1 MANLNGLVDY
11 NASPESQF
19 AALPSGEY
27 PALITDSTVK
37 QTKRGD
43 GSYLE
48 LTYQI
53 IDGPYRGRQLW
64 ARINLANPN
73 ATAVT
78 IGQQHLAQL
87 RHATGVAQL
96 PDSQLLHNIPHLIR
110 VEYKPA
116 REQYGESNEVKEYKA
131 LNGAAPTPAPQAQRA
146 AAPQAQAPAAANG
159 GGLPWQRNAA

>member
-1 MANLNGLVDY
+1 MANLTGLVDL

-37 QTKRGD
+37 QTKKGD

-53 IDGPYRGRQLW
+53 VDGPYRGRQLW
-64 ARINLANPN
+64 ARINLTNPN

-78 IGQQHLAQL
+78 IGQQHLAQI
-87 RHATGVAQL
+87 RHATGQMQL
-96 PDSQLLHNIPHLIR
+96 SDSQQLHNIPHLIR

-116 REQYGESNEVKEYKA
+116 RDQYSESNEVREFKA
-131 LNGAAPTPAPQAQRA
+131 LAGAAPRQSAPAPQ
-146 AAPQAQAPAAANG
+146 QAPAAANA

>member
-1 MANLNGLVDY
+1 MANLTGLVDL

-27 PALITDSTVK
+27 PALITDSAIK
-37 QTKRGD
+37 PTKKGD

-53 IDGPYRGRQLW
+53 VDGPYRGRQLW
-64 ARINLANPN
+64 ARINLTNQN

-78 IGQQHLAQL
+78 IGQQHLAQI
-87 RHATGVAQL
+87 RHATGQMQL
-96 PDSQLLHNIPHLIR
+96 SDSQQLHNIPHVIR

-116 REQYGESNEVKEYKA
+116 RDQYSESNEVKEYKA
-131 LNGAAPTPAPQAQRA
+131 LAGTAAQAPK
-146 AAPQAQAPAAANG
+146 PAQAPATQVPPPAAANA